1 MSLLAGQKS
10 NESIQGQRGHLK
22 RWFTGK
28 NLGGKRDL
36 NMNKME
42 YCNDIMVRLEELLFH
57 ELSGCAAWKVE
68 LVGIDF
74 IQSKEIKGNTPEE
87 VVQNCIQEITAAGL
101 VKEMTYSI
109 GGRDI
114 KLELTMKDCLH
125 LPKEVKLKK
134 DGVKPYICP
143 ITNMILDQLIEKL
156 NFETTYM
163 AEINIDENTG
173 ECRVRSA
180 IYKDED
186 KIGLVC
192 DWSEE

>member
-1 MSLLAGQKS
+1 
-10 NESIQGQRGHLK
+10 
-22 RWFTGK
+22 
-28 NLGGKRDL
+28 
-36 NMNKME
+36 
-42 YCNDIMVRLEELLFH
+42 
-57 ELSGCAAWKVE
+57 VE

-114 KLELTMKDCLH
+114 KLELKMKDCLH

-156 NFETTYM
+156 NFETTFM
-163 AEINIDENTG
+163 AEVSIDGKSG
-173 ECRVRSA
+173 ECKTTSA
-180 IYKDED
+180 IYEDEH
-186 KIGLVC
+186 KIGLVS
-192 DWSEE
+192 DWSGE